1 MRIDEAAMGKEQSGG
16 TGGTTAGS
24 MPLPCWSCHGP
35 VGQLALFCHV
45 CGAVQAPRALDPFS
59 RLGFEPR
66 FDLDA
71 AEIDRRYRGLQQRLH
86 PDRFAARSPRERAL
100 AESQAMSL
108 NEAYE
113 TLKDPLQRGA
123 ALLER
128 AGHRS
133 PIGENRTIDDPALL
147 AEAMEAREALSDA
160 ADLAA
165 VEALARRAREAD
177 AACLAGLAAAFGEGA
192 TAKAATLLTRLKYWR
207 KLGEEIRGRRAVLA
221 QGAG

>member
-1 MRIDEAAMGKEQSGG
+1 MAKDVSSGG
-16 TGGTTAGS
+16 ATTAGS

-45 CGAVQAPRALDPFS
+45 CGAVQAPRALDPFT

-66 FDLDA
+66 FDLDP
-71 AEIDRRYRGLQQRLH
+71 AEIDRRYRALQQRLH

-113 TLKDPLQRGA
+113 ILKDPLQRGA
-123 ALLER
+123 CLLER

-133 PIGENRTIDDPALL
+133 PIGENQTIQDPALL
-147 AEAMEAREALSDA
+147 AEAMEAREALA
-160 ADLAA
+160 EAGDLAA
-165 VEALARRAREAD
+165 VETLAARARAED
-177 AACLAGLAAAFGEGA
+177 AACLESLAAAFRESLPDR
-192 TAKAATLLTRLKYWR
+192 AARALTRLKYWR
-207 KLGEEIRGRRAVLA
+207 KLAEEIRGRRAVLA
-221 QGAG
+221 QGGQ